1 MLVYFLFGVLC
12 PNQLLA
18 KVYMIVQ
25 PDLLPPDTEAAE
37 SCVETRSRGEL
48 WDRTRAA

>member
-1 MLVYFLFGVLC
+1 MFVSFLFSVLC

-18 KVYMIVQ
+18 KVYMSVQ
-25 PDLLPPDTEAAE
+25 LDLLLPDTVAAE
-37 SCVETRSRGEL
+37 SCVGTSRGGL